1 MPIPKIEDPVV
12 YKSSDKKLKVHDII
26 RLLRKMGYDVD
37 DARSAVNVIER
48 YELDK
53 SQFNYPYDSFDE
65 FKKHVLAGEFDINIQ
80 EKILT
85 EQERRELDDAVKEG
99 RLWITY

>member
-1 MPIPKIEDPVV
+1 MSIPKIKDPVV
-12 YKSSDKKLKVHDII
+12 YRSSDKKLKVHDII
-26 RLLRKMGYDVD
+26 RSLRKMGYDAD

-48 YELDK
+48 YKLDK

-65 FKKHVLAGEFDINIQ
+65 FKKHVLTGEFDINIQ

-85 EQERRELDDAVKEG
+85 KQERKELDDAVKEG